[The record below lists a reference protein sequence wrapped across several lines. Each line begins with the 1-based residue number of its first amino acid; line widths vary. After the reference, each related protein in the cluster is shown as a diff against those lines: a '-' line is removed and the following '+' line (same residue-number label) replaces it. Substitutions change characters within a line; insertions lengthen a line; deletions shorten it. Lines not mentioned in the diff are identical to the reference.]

1 MSGKRDLRDS
11 SRGES
16 VRRES
21 KRGKSGEM
29 IKKLSPL
36 FDFPFR
42 RGGGADDVAS
52 EHRKILMG
60 SPLSRSNLYCAVKR
74 CRCNLS
80 FKNGG
85 HGAPLRA
92 SFSSSSCFSLRDEK
106 KKKKKIS
113 RCLSDNSNQRGVLF
127 LRCSAAINHA
137 SEIGFRARY
146 LAKIYA

>member
-1 MSGKRDLRDS
+1 MTLSMFDLRPRGRLQFVRETRS
-11 SRGES
+11 SRSRGES

-29 IKKLSPL
+29 IKKLSSL
-36 FDFPFR
+36 FDFPFH

-92 SFSSSSCFSLRDEK
+92 GLSPPRRVSLFETKRRRRKKSLDVYLTTATNAGCCSCAVPR
-106 KKKKKIS
+106 
-113 RCLSDNSNQRGVLF
+113 R
-127 LRCSAAINHA
+127 
-137 SEIGFRARY
+137 
-146 LAKIYA
+146 

>member
-1 MSGKRDLRDS
+1 MFDLRPRGRLQFVRETRS
-11 SRGES
+11 SRSRGES

-29 IKKLSPL
+29 IKKLSSL
-36 FDFPFR
+36 FDFPFH

-92 SFSSSSCFSLRDEK
+92 GLSPPPRVSLFETKRRRRKKSLDVYLTTATNAGCCSCAVPR
-106 KKKKKIS
+106 
-113 RCLSDNSNQRGVLF
+113 R
-127 LRCSAAINHA
+127 
-137 SEIGFRARY
+137 
-146 LAKIYA
+146 

>member
-1 MSGKRDLRDS
+1 MTLSMFDLRPRGRLQFVRETRS
-11 SRGES
+11 SRSRGES

-29 IKKLSPL
+29 IKKLSSL
-36 FDFPFR
+36 FDFPFH

-80 FKNGG
+80 FKNGE

-92 SFSSSSCFSLRDEK
+92 GLSPPRRVSLFETKRRRKKSLDVYLTTVTNAGCCSCAVPR
-106 KKKKKIS
+106 
-113 RCLSDNSNQRGVLF
+113 R
-127 LRCSAAINHA
+127 
-137 SEIGFRARY
+137 
-146 LAKIYA
+146 